1 MVSRFWWNAFR
12 KCININKKASAE
24 GADAGAGVGAASTEI
39 NILMTNDEAGAKMRM
54 RFEHTG
60 RWLATVE
67 CRPHPNHP

>member
-12 KCININKKASAE
+12 KCIKIIKKASAE
-24 GADAGAGVGAASTEI
+24 GADSGAGSGAASTQI
-39 NILMTNDEAGAKMRM
+39 NTLLTDDEAGAKMWM

-67 CRPHPNHP
+67 CRSRPNHH